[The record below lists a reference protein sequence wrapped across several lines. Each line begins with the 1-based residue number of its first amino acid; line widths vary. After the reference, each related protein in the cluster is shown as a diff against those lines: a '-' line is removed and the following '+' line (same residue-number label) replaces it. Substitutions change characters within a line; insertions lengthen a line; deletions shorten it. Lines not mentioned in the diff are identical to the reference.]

1 MPGTHPQGREEEADG
16 AADNRYGERNG
27 PDNIVLPAAD
37 LSLIDVGDRYRS
49 LLPLLV
55 PADDAEHRLVRDR
68 YRLVDSTL
76 VVDLP
81 LYPLVTASADSG
93 SGDQQRE
100 QEVAGFHEFS
110 GWGSGSTGSL
120 PGDIYA
126 VDP

>member
-76 VVDLP
+76 VVEAHYAAIMQYYGCYLLP
-81 LYPLVTASADSG
+81 FALD
-93 SGDQQRE
+93 
-100 QEVAGFHEFS
+100 
-110 GWGSGSTGSL
+110 
-120 PGDIYA
+120 
-126 VDP
+126 